1 MSFRMITIGLCL
13 LLSSFGLAAQIAA
26 PQSVVVKME
35 MPKGAAADQIQFVSA
50 QAGLPPTP
58 SGDQEITVLIELA
71 EDQTLQ
77 ELRVQIDNPSNQE
90 VLLDQ
95 SIDLITRQGLAAEY
109 QLERDGKI
117 IQVHLGLFP
126 LPATFRCQ
134 VWLVDVDGQS
144 SPASTYQGH
153 KQ

>member
-35 MPKGAAADQIQFVSA
+35 MPKGAAADQIQLVSA

-58 SGDQEITVLIELA
+58 SGDQAITVLIELA

-77 ELRVQIDNPSNQE
+77 ELHVQIDDPSKQQ

-95 SIDLITRQGLAAEY
+95 RVDLITRQGLAADY

-117 IQVHLGLFP
+117 IQLHLGLFP
-126 LPATFRCQ
+126 LPSDFRCR
-134 VWLVDVDGQS
+134 VWVVDVDGQR
-144 SPASTYQGH
+144 SPASSYQGH